1 MTSTRPYLLR
11 AMHEWMIDNAL
22 TPQIV
27 VDARGADVQVPRQF
41 VEDGRIVLN
50 VAPSAVRHL
59 ALGNERVEFM
69 ARFSGA
75 PFQVSV
81 PARSVIAIVA
91 RETGAGMTFLEEA
104 PPPDDV
110 PPDPPADPPPDAPPD
125 TPPPASRAHLKVV
138 K

>member
-11 AMHEWMIDNAL
+11 ALHEWMVDNAL

-27 VDARGADVQVPRQF
+27 VDARAPDVQVPRQF

-59 ALGNERVEFM
+59 TLGNERIEFM
-69 ARFSGA
+69 ARFSGT
-75 PFQVSV
+75 PFQVAV
-81 PARSVIAIVA
+81 PARCVLAIVA
-91 RETGAGMTFLEEA
+91 RETGAGMTFAEE
-104 PPPDDV
+104 PSPPDD
-110 PPDPPADPPPDAPPD
+110 PAPDPTPGQQPGPAAT
-125 TPPPASRAHLKVV
+125 TPRPRLKVV

>member
-11 AMHEWMIDNAL
+11 ALHEWMLDNGL

-27 VDARGADVQVPRQF
+27 VDARSDEVQVPRQF

-50 VAPSAVRHL
+50 ISPGAVRQL

-69 ARFSGA
+69 ARFSGT
-75 PFQVSV
+75 PFQVSL
-81 PARSVIAIVA
+81 PTDSVLAIVA
-91 RETGAGMTFLEEA
+91 RENGTGMSFAAETTATDDG
-104 PPPDDV
+104 PPEPG
-110 PPDPPADPPPDAPPD
+110 PPRPGKGP
-125 TPPPASRAHLKVV
+125 RLKVV

>member
-11 AMHEWMIDNAL
+11 ALHEWMVDNAL

-27 VDARGADVQVPRQF
+27 VDASADDVAVPAQF
-41 VEDGRIVLN
+41 VKDGRIVLN
-50 VAPSAVRHL
+50 IAPGAVRHL

-75 PFQVSV
+75 PFKVSV
-81 PARSVIAIVA
+81 PAHRVLAIVA
-91 RETGAGMTFLEEA
+91 RENGAGMSFAEEPA
-104 PPPDDV
+104 PPPSPPEGT
-110 PPDPPADPPPDAPPD
+110 PPDRTPDDRAP
-125 TPPPASRAHLKVV
+125 RARLKVV

>member
-11 AMHEWMIDNAL
+11 ALHEWMIDNSL

-27 VDARGADVQVPRQF
+27 VDARAPDVQVPRQF

-50 VAPSAVRHL
+50 VAPGAVRHL
-59 ALGNERVEFM
+59 TLGNERVEFM
-69 ARFSGA
+69 ARFAGT

-81 PARSVIAIVA
+81 PARSVLAIVA
-91 RETGAGMTFLEEA
+91 RETGAGMTFPEEA
-104 PPPDDV
+104 SPPDDA
-110 PPDPPADPPPDAPPD
+110 PPDPPAGPPRDA
-125 TPPPASRAHLKVV
+125 PPPASRSHLKVV